1 MTIWPPAAQP
11 GDGLTATGGGV
22 PARSERAPARSEE
35 APARSEEAPAR
46 SEEAPARPAEGD
58 PALLAGTPAAA
69 GGGDLPAGGAW
80 PPRLAGLVRRLGRL
94 RHRDAP
100 DAIDYAIA
108 AGCFAAFTLPV
119 LAGAASRIG
128 SPLAVTIFGVLA
140 AAPLIVR
147 RRWPLASVAMV
158 TAVYLAATLAGVR
171 FTPFVS
177 NAGPNLV
184 IAVFTAA
191 DRCGR
196 RASLTAAIAAALV
209 TWAVLP
215 LGISLHPGQ
224 DQDAVQLLAVIPAWV
239 AGDMVRVRRGYRQRL
254 EQESRHRAADRE
266 ARARAEER
274 LRLSRDVHDVVSHSL
289 STIAVRSG
297 VARLLLDEQPEEARA
312 ALTAI
317 ESASRSAL
325 DELRQILRQTR
336 DPAAADETATPA
348 IGDLPALI
356 GRLRRSGLDIS
367 YQSDGPARRYG
378 TALELSAYRIA
389 QEALTNVMKHA
400 PGARAQVRLEHGP
413 ERLTIT
419 VTDDGPGPAHPAAAP
434 AGFGLTGMRER
445 VAMLGGTLTAQGRP
459 EGGFAV
465 VARLPARRR
474 SADGAGADGAGAD
487 GAGADGAGAD
497 GAGGG
502 AGDE

>member
-1 MTIWPPAAQP
+1 MAIWPPAPRP
-11 GDGLTATGGGV
+11 GDALTATGGAD
-22 PARSERAPARSEE
+22 PARSEAALALPAR
-35 APARSEEAPAR
+35 
-46 SEEAPARPAEGD
+46 
-58 PALLAGTPAAA
+58 TPAAA
-69 GGGDLPAGGAW
+69 GGGGLGVGGGGLAAGGGAPGGGALGGGGAW
-80 PPRLAGLVRRLGRL
+80 PPWLTGLVRRLRRL

-128 SPLAVTIFGVLA
+128 SPLAVTVFGVLA
-140 AAPLIVR
+140 AAPLIIR
-147 RRWPLASVAMV
+147 RRWPLVSVALV
-158 TAVYLAATLAGVR
+158 TAVYVAATLAGVR

-177 NAGPNLV
+177 NAGPNLA
-184 IAVFTAA
+184 IAVFAAA

-196 RASLTAAIAAALV
+196 RSSLAAAIAAAAV

-224 DQDAVQLLAVIPAWV
+224 DQDAVQLLAVIPAWA

-254 EQESRHRAADRE
+254 EQESRHRADDRE

-297 VARLLLDEQPEEARA
+297 VARLLLDEQPEEARS
-312 ALTAI
+312 ALLAI

-348 IGDLPALI
+348 LGDLPALI
-356 GRLRRSGLDIS
+356 DRLRRSGLEVT
-367 YQSDGPARRYG
+367 YQCTGSPRPYS
-378 TALELSAYRIA
+378 TALELSGYRIA

-400 PGARAQVRLEHGP
+400 PGARVQIELEHGP
-413 ERLTIT
+413 DQLTIA
-419 VTDDGPGPAHPAAAP
+419 VTDDGPGPAGGP

-445 VAMLGGTLTAQGRP
+445 VAMLGGTLSAQGRP

-465 VARLPARRR
+465 VARLPARWR
-474 SADGAGADGAGAD
+474 STDGAGADGGGPGGGGAD
-487 GAGADGAGAD
+487 GAG
-497 GAGGG
+497 
-502 AGDE
+502 DE

>member
-1 MTIWPPAAQP
+1 MATRHSVPPPAQ
-11 GDGLTATGGGV
+11 
-22 PARSERAPARSEE
+22 
-35 APARSEEAPAR
+35 
-46 SEEAPARPAEGD
+46 
-58 PALLAGTPAAA
+58 
-69 GGGDLPAGGAW
+69 GDLPPVGGARPPADDASPPGLGAW
-80 PPRLAGLVRRLGRL
+80 PPWLAGLVRRLGRL
-94 RHRDAP
+94 RHRAAP
-100 DAIDYAIA
+100 DAIDCAIA

-119 LAGAASRIG
+119 LAGATSRIG
-128 SPLAVTIFGVLA
+128 SPLAVTAFGVLA

-147 RRWPLASVAMV
+147 RRWPLATVALV
-158 TAVYLAATLAGVR
+158 TAVYVAATLAGVR

-177 NAGPNLV
+177 NGGPNLA

-191 DRCGR
+191 DRCAR
-196 RASLTAAIAAALV
+196 RPSLAAAIAAAAV

-224 DQDAVQLLAVIPAWV
+224 DQDAFLLFTVIPAWAV
-239 AGDMVRVRRGYRQRL
+239 GDMVRVRRGYRQRL

-297 VARLLLDEQPEEARA
+297 VARLLLDEQPEEARS
-312 ALTAI
+312 ALAAI

-336 DPAAADETATPA
+336 DPAAAAETATPA

-356 GRLRRSGLDIS
+356 GALRRSGLDIS
-367 YQSDGPARRYG
+367 YQPARAPRPYS

-400 PGARAQVRLEHGP
+400 PGARAQVSVEHGP
-413 ERLTIT
+413 EQLTIT
-419 VTDDGPGPAHPAAAP
+419 VTDDGPGPSPRP
-434 AGFGLTGMRER
+434 GGPPGFGLTGMRER
-445 VAMLGGTLTAQGRP
+445 AAMLGGTLSAGPRP

-465 VARLPARRR
+465 VARLPARPPGADR
-474 SADGAGADGAGAD
+474 DGAE
-487 GAGADGAGAD
+487 
-497 GAGGG
+497 
-502 AGDE
+502 AGDD

>member
-1 MTIWPPAAQP
+1 LPPADQGWPP
-11 GDGLTATGGGV
+11 
-22 PARSERAPARSEE
+22 PAG
-35 APARSEEAPAR
+35 
-46 SEEAPARPAEGD
+46 ARPT
-58 PALLAGTPAAA
+58 AGAD
-69 GGGDLPAGGAW
+69 GSW
-80 PPRLAGLVRRLGRL
+80 PPWLAGLIRRLRRF

-119 LAGAASRIG
+119 LAGVASRIG
-128 SPLAVTIFGVLA
+128 SPPAVTAFGILA

-147 RRWPLASVAMV
+147 RRWPLASVALV
-158 TAVYLAATLAGVR
+158 TVVYVAAALAGVR

-177 NAGPNLV
+177 NGGPNLA

-191 DRCGR
+191 DRCAR
-196 RASLTAAIAAALV
+196 RRSLTAAIAAAAV
-209 TWAVLP
+209 TWVVLP

-224 DQDAVQLLAVIPAWV
+224 DQDALQLLAVIPAWV

-297 VARLLLDEQPEEARA
+297 VARLLIDEQPEEARS
-312 ALTAI
+312 ALAAI

-325 DELRQILRQTR
+325 DELRQILRRTR
-336 DPAAADETATPA
+336 DPAAAAETATPA
-348 IGDLPALI
+348 LGDLPALI
-356 GRLRRSGLDIS
+356 SALRRSGLDIR
-367 YQSDGPARRYG
+367 YQSAGPVRPYG
-378 TALELSAYRIA
+378 TALELSGYRIA

-400 PGARAQVRLEHGP
+400 PGARALVSLEHGP
-413 ERLTIT
+413 EQLTIT
-419 VTDDGPGPAHPAAAP
+419 VADDGPGPSHRAGGPG
-434 AGFGLTGMRER
+434 GFGLTGMRER
-445 VAMLGGTLTAQGRP
+445 VAMLGGTLSAGARP

-465 VARLPARRR
+465 VARLPAGPP
-474 SADGAGADGAGAD
+474 GAGREETGDAGAVREET
-487 GAGADGAGAD
+487 GREETGGE
-497 GAGGG
+497 GAGGEGTGGEGAGGEGAGGEG

>member
-1 MTIWPPAAQP
+1 MATRHPVPRPADDAFPPA
-11 GDGLTATGGGV
+11 DD
-22 PARSERAPARSEE
+22 
-35 APARSEEAPAR
+35 
-46 SEEAPARPAEGD
+46 ARP
-58 PALLAGTPAAA
+58 PADDARPPADDAR
-69 GGGDLPAGGAW
+69 PPSEGAW
-80 PPRLAGLVRRLGRL
+80 PPWLAGLTRRVRRL
-94 RHRDAP
+94 RHRAAP

-128 SPLAVTIFGVLA
+128 SPLSVSVFGVLA
-140 AAPLIVR
+140 AAPLIVA
-147 RRWPLASVAMV
+147 RRWPLASVALV
-158 TAVYLAATLAGVR
+158 TAVYVAATLAGVR

-177 NAGPNLV
+177 NGGPNLA

-191 DRCGR
+191 DRCAR
-196 RASLTAAIAAALV
+196 RPALTAAIAAAAV

-224 DQDAVQLLAVIPAWV
+224 DQDAIQLLTVIPAWA

-297 VARLLLDEQPEEARA
+297 VARLLLDEQPEEARS
-312 ALTAI
+312 ALAAI

-336 DPAAADETATPA
+336 DPAAAAETATPA
-348 IGDLPALI
+348 LGDLPALI
-356 GRLRRSGLDIS
+356 GALRRSGLDIS
-367 YQSDGPARRYG
+367 YEPAGPPRPYG

-400 PGARAQVRLEHGP
+400 PGARARVSLDHGP
-413 ERLTIT
+413 EQLTIT
-419 VTDDGPGPAHPAAAP
+419 VTDDGPGPAPRP
-434 AGFGLTGMRER
+434 GGPPGFGLAGMRER
-445 VAMLGGTLTAQGRP
+445 AAMLGGTLSAGPRP

-465 VARLPARRR
+465 VARLPAEPHH
-474 SADGAGADGAGAD
+474 AAGDGAAEAV
-487 GAGADGAGAD
+487 
-497 GAGGG
+497 
-502 AGDE
+502 DE